1 MKVIESVSEMQAISD
16 QLRQNGK
23 RIGLV
28 PTMGYLHDGH
38 IRLIEEARLHCD
50 FLVVSIF
57 VNPVQFAPNEDF
69 DKYPRDFE
77 HDRSLL
83 IGQSVDCV
91 FYPQIDVMYPEQQKT
106 YVITED
112 LGNKLCG
119 ISRPTHFQGVT
130 TVVAKLF
137 NIIKPHVAVFGQK
150 DGQQALILKKMV
162 KDLNFDIMMTIVPT
176 VRESDGLAMS
186 SRNKYLSDTERQAAP
201 EIYRSLT
208 AAKEMIDK
216 GICDRVKIANL
227 IEERLKSIPQFR
239 IDYIAI
245 VNTETLEPVD
255 TVSEKTMIAV
265 AVFCGKTR
273 LIDNIMIGQ
282 N

>member
-1 MKVIESVSEMQAISD
+1 MQAISD

-50 FLVVSIF
+50 FLIVSIF

-119 ISRPTHFQGVT
+119 ISRPIHFRGVT

-227 IEERLKSIPQFR
+227 IEERLKIIPQFR